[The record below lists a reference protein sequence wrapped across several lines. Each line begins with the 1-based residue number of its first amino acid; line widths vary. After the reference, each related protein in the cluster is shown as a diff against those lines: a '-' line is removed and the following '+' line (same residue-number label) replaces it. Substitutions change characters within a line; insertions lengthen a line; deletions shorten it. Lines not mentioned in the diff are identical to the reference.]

1 MPESLHVMKC
11 ERRAVIIAIREVD
24 LKKKKYVK

>member
-24 LKKKKYVK
+24 LKKKKIC